1 MGRPRRYLV
10 VAAAAVLFLLVSA
23 GLARVLNANSAE
35 RAAVENALEA
45 QASGS
50 ARALVATID
59 GCAQDAG
66 CRASA
71 AANAAALRSAG
82 ELEVAR
88 LDLSTNFSPF
98 GSDGTAR
105 VVWTTPT
112 RLTVVQCAR
121 IHRAGDVFSGI
132 EVELVALSR
141 PIDRESSCP

>member
-1 MGRPRRYLV
+1 MGRPSRYLV
-10 VAAAAVLFLLVSA
+10 VAAAAVLFLLASA

-35 RAAVENALEA
+35 RAAIETALEA
-45 QASGS
+45 QAGGNV
-50 ARALVATID
+50 RALVASID

-71 AANAAALRSAG
+71 EANAAALRSSG
-82 ELEVAR
+82 EVKVAR

-98 GSDGTAR
+98 GADGTAR

-121 IHRAGDVFSGI
+121 IHRAGDVFGGI
-132 EVELVALSR
+132 EVELLDLSR

>member
-10 VAAAAVLFLLVSA
+10 AAAAVVLFLLASA

-35 RAAVENALEA
+35 RAAIETALKA
-45 QASGS
+45 QASGD
-50 ARALVATID
+50 AGALAASID
-59 GCAQDAG
+59 GCAGDAG

-71 AANAAALRSAG
+71 AANAAALRSSG
-82 ELEVAR
+82 DVKVAR

-98 GSDGTAR
+98 GADGTAR

-121 IHRAGDVFSGI
+121 VHRSGDVFSGI
-132 EVELVALSR
+132 EVELLDLSR